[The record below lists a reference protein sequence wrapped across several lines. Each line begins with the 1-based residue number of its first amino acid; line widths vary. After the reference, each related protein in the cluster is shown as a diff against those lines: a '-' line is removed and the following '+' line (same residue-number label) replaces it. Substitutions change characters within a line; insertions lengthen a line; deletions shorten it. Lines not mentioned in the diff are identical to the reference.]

1 MHGVEELT
9 EPPYLYKP
17 ERQNFTL
24 IAPDGTK
31 IEKTYRVHNF
41 QNTVQRYDRLAA
53 LMPIGCGTVL
63 SATAYLIDAETMWK
77 TANEKYKAKPFYFVD
92 RLH

>member
-1 MHGVEELT
+1 
-9 EPPYLYKP
+9 
-17 ERQNFTL
+17 
-24 IAPDGTK
+24 
-31 IEKTYRVHNF
+31 
-41 QNTVQRYDRLAA
+41 
-53 LMPIGCGTVL
+53 MPIGCGMVL